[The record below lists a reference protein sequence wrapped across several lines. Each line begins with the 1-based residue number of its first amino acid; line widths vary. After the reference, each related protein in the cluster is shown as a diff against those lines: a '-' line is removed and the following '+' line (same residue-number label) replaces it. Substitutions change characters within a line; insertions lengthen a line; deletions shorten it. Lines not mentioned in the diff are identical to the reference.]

1 VKLRDR
7 AADFVE
13 ELFAF
18 LPPTKKVR
26 LPRLFG
32 CSGENEVADLDVI
45 YGAVKA

>member
-18 LPPTKKVR
+18 LLPTENVR

-32 CSGENEVADLDVI
+32 RSGENEVANLDVI
-45 YGAVKA
+45 YGAAEA